1 MLNYVIRLEVF
12 LLKISILCKYPLIH
26 YGIKSILK
34 EKYKNITSF
43 FLIDDFLKY
52 ISTCKNDISNGNV
65 ILITVLLEEN
75 LEFLDKILSVKAFK
89 PNLKL
94 LIIDFNE
101 SKDIFLKLSNLN
113 IDGYILGTFTQEDIT
128 YAIHKISTG
137 FKFYDREFFYK
148 LVESETALTLTG
160 QNSNKNNL
168 TKREIEILSQLS
180 KGLSN
185 LEIAKNLNISEN
197 TVKKHISNIF
207 IKINVNDRTKAII
220 YAYEYGII
228 F

>member
-1 MLNYVIRLEVF
+1 M
-12 LLKISILCKYPLIH
+12 KISILCKYPLIH

-75 LEFLDKILSVKAFK
+75 LEFLDKILSVKASK

-113 IDGYILGTFTQEDIT
+113 IDGYILGSFTQEDIT
-128 YAIHKISTG
+128 YAIHKISNG
-137 FKFYDREFFYK
+137 SKFYDRDFLYK
-148 LVESETALTLTG
+148 FVEPETALTLTG

-185 LEIAKNLNISEN
+185 LEIAENLNISEN

-220 YAYEYGII
+220 YAYEYGIV

>member
-1 MLNYVIRLEVF
+1 M
-12 LLKISILCKYPLIH
+12 KISILCKYPLIH

-75 LEFLDKILSVKAFK
+75 WEFLDKILSVKDFK

-128 YAIHKISTG
+128 YAIHKISNG
-137 FKFYDREFFYK
+137 SKFYDRDFLYK
-148 LVESETALTLTG
+148 FVEPETALTLTG

-168 TKREIEILSQLS
+168 TKREIEILYQLS

>member
-1 MLNYVIRLEVF
+1 M
-12 LLKISILCKYPLIH
+12 KISILCKYPLIH

-113 IDGYILGTFTQEDIT
+113 IDGYILGSFTQEDIT
-128 YAIHKISTG
+128 YAIHKISNG
-137 FKFYDREFFYK
+137 SKFYDRDFLYK
-148 LVESETALTLTG
+148 FVEPETALTLTG

-168 TKREIEILSQLS
+168 TKREIEILYQLS